1 MPTILQLRRGSTAE
15 NDAYTGSVG
24 EITVDTTLSTVRL
37 HDGSTAGGSLV
48 GNLQKNIQ
56 LGITGNNEIDT
67 SSGNLTIDSAGGT
80 VTIDDNLNIS
90 GTTTVS
96 GHILPDADVTYDLG
110 SSSFKFRDI
119 YLSGTSINL
128 GDATITASGSS
139 IVLPS
144 GSAISGGSGDVVDL
158 NSSQTLTNKTL
169 TSPVISSISNS
180 GTVTIPTGTVTL
192 ASTGYVDTAVANV
205 IDSAPGALDTLNE
218 LAAALGDD
226 ANYASTTTTALSNRL
241 RIDTNA
247 QGLTS
252 TQKSNAITNL
262 GLSTVATSGS
272 YTDLSNTSS
281 VVTLTGTQT
290 LTNKTLTSPVISS
303 ISNTGTLTLPTS
315 TGTVALTSDIPTNN
329 NVLTNGAGYITA
341 SSSDVLTNKTGNI
354 SQWTNNSHYLSST
367 NINTHT
373 SGSNA
378 LITLTNSAGGS
389 DSVTL
394 AAGSNITISE
404 SGDTITIASTASGSA
419 LTVQDEGSTL
429 STAATTLNF
438 TGAGVT
444 ASGSGSTK
452 TINIPGASSSYT
464 DSDVNTHLNTSTA
477 SSGEVLSWNGS
488 DYDWV
493 AQSGGGGSSLTIQ
506 DEGSTLTTDA
516 TTLNFV
522 GSGVTA
528 SGSGSTKTINISGGA
543 STIGALNDVTI
554 TSPALNQ
561 VLKYNGSAW
570 VNAADATGSGSADL
584 GAVAEDIL
592 PSFDEI
598 YDLGSS
604 TFKWYDGYFTN
615 SINLDTIALANSSG
629 TLVINSD
636 VTVGSLLVDTLLLS
650 ENTITAD
657 ASTALQYLGDKGVVE
672 INNSNLDVREGDWI
686 GVPVVETVDSIPP
699 LTTGNEGIIRYN
711 KDEGRFEGYSAE
723 GWASLGG
730 LETNEAG
737 DKIITGNLVV
747 SGDITST
754 SDETLKDNIKSIEG
768 ALDIVTK
775 LSGKMFTMKSDE
787 TQKEK
792 VGFIAQE
799 IEQHLPQV
807 VSTDPNGIKSVSYG
821 NVAALLVEAIK
832 ELNQKIEDL
841 KK

>member
-56 LGITGNNEIDT
+56 LGITGDNEIDT

-80 VTIDDNLNIS
+80 VTVDDNLNIS

-158 NSSQTLTNKTL
+158 NSSQILTNKTL
-169 TSPVISSISNS
+169 TSPVISTISNS

-192 ASTGYVDTAVANV
+192 ASTSYVDTAVANV

-218 LAAALGDD
+218 LAEALGDD

-281 VVTLTGTQT
+281 VVTLSGTQT
-290 LTNKTLTSPVISS
+290 LTNKTISS
-303 ISNTGTLTLPTS
+303 
-315 TGTVALTSDIPTNN
+315 TNN
-329 NVLTNGAGYITA
+329 TITITESNISDLGSYITA
-341 SSSDVLTNKTGNI
+341 SSSDTLTNKSGNI
-354 SQWTNNSHYLSST
+354 SQWTNNAGYLTST
-367 NINTHT
+367 NINTST

-419 LTVQDEGSTL
+419 LTIQDEGSTL
-429 STAATTLNF
+429 TTDATTLNF
-438 TGAGVT
+438 VGAGVT

-452 TINIPGASSSYT
+452 TITISGGSSYT

-493 AQSGGGGSSLTIQ
+493 AQSGGGSSLTIQ

-522 GSGVTA
+522 GAGVTA
-528 SGSGSTKTINISGGA
+528 SGSGSTKTITISGGA
-543 STIGALNDVTI
+543 STIGALSDVTI

-598 YDLGSS
+598 YDIGSS
-604 TFKWYDGYFTN
+604 TYKWYDGYFTN
-615 SINLDTIALANSSG
+615 SINLDTIALTNSSG
-629 TLVINSD
+629 TLSINSD
-636 VTVGSLLVDTLLLS
+636 VIVGSLLVDSLLLS

-686 GVPVVETVDSIPP
+686 GVPVVETTNSIPP
-699 LTTGNEGIIRYN
+699 LTTGAEGIIRYN
-711 KDEGRFEGYSAE
+711 KDEGRFEGYNAE

-730 LETNEAG
+730 LEKNDDG
-737 DKIITGNLVV
+737 DSIITGNLIV

-754 SDETLKDNIKSIEG
+754 SDETLKENIKSIEG

>member
-56 LGITGNNEIDT
+56 IGITGDNEIDT

-96 GHILPDADVTYDLG
+96 GHILPDTDVTYDLG

-128 GDATITASGSS
+128 GSATITASGSS

-144 GSAISGGSGDVVDL
+144 GSTISGG
-158 NSSQTLTNKTL
+158 
-169 TSPVISSISNS
+169 
-180 GTVTIPTGTVTL
+180 TGNL
-192 ASTGYVDTAVANV
+192 ATESYVDTAVANV

-281 VVTLTGTQT
+281 VVTLSGTQT
-290 LTNKTLTSPVISS
+290 LTNKTISS
-303 ISNTGTLTLPTS
+303 
-315 TGTVALTSDIPTNN
+315 TNN
-329 NVLTNGAGYITA
+329 TITITESNISDLGSYITA
-341 SSSDVLTNKTGNI
+341 SSSDTLTNKSGNI
-354 SQWTNNSHYLSST
+354 SQWTNDTGYLTST
-367 NINTHT
+367 NINTST

-419 LTVQDEGSTL
+419 LT
-429 STAATTLNF
+429 
-438 TGAGVT
+438 
-444 ASGSGSTK
+444 
-452 TINIPGASSSYT
+452 
-464 DSDVNTHLNTSTA
+464 
-477 SSGEVLSWNGS
+477 
-488 DYDWV
+488 
-493 AQSGGGGSSLTIQ
+493 IQ

-522 GSGVTA
+522 GAGVTA
-528 SGSGSTKTINISGGA
+528 SGAGSTKTINISGGA

-554 TSPALNQ
+554 TSPVINQ

-604 TFKWYDGYFTN
+604 TFKWYDGFFTN
-615 SINLDTIALANSSG
+615 SINLDTIALTNSSG
-629 TLVINSD
+629 TLSINSD
-636 VTVGSLLVDTLLLS
+636 LSVTGDATFGSLLVD
-650 ENTITAD
+650 
-657 ASTALQYLGDKGVVE
+657 
-672 INNSNLDVREGDWI
+672 
-686 GVPVVETVDSIPP
+686 
-699 LTTGNEGIIRYN
+699 
-711 KDEGRFEGYSAE
+711 
-723 GWASLGG
+723 
-730 LETNEAG
+730 
-737 DKIITGNLVV
+737 
-747 SGDITST
+747 
-754 SDETLKDNIKSIEG
+754 
-768 ALDIVTK
+768 
-775 LSGKMFTMKSDE
+775 
-787 TQKEK
+787 
-792 VGFIAQE
+792 
-799 IEQHLPQV
+799 
-807 VSTDPNGIKSVSYG
+807 
-821 NVAALLVEAIK
+821 
-832 ELNQKIEDL
+832 
-841 KK
+841 

>member
-15 NDAYTGSVG
+15 NDAYTGLVG

-56 LGITGNNEIDT
+56 LGITGDNEIDT

-96 GHILPDADVTYDLG
+96 GHILPDTDVTYDLG

-128 GDATITASGSS
+128 GNATITASGSS
-139 IVLPS
+139 IVLPA
-144 GSAISGGSGDVVDL
+144 GSTISGG
-158 NSSQTLTNKTL
+158 
-169 TSPVISSISNS
+169 
-180 GTVTIPTGTVTL
+180 TGNL
-192 ASTGYVDTAVANV
+192 ATENYVDTAVANV

-281 VVTLTGTQT
+281 VVTLSGSQT
-290 LTNKTLTSPVISS
+290 LTNKTLDDATL
-303 ISNTGTLTLPTS
+303 TGTLTAGGGVGTAGQVLKS
-315 TGTVALTSDIPTNN
+315 TGTGVEW
-329 NVLTNGAGYITA
+329 GTA
-341 SSSDVLTNKTGNI
+341 
-354 SQWTNNSHYLSST
+354 
-367 NINTHT
+367 
-373 SGSNA
+373 
-378 LITLTNSAGGS
+378 
-389 DSVTL
+389 
-394 AAGSNITISE
+394 
-404 SGDTITIASTASGSA
+404 ASG
-419 LTVQDEGSTL
+419 G
-429 STAATTLNF
+429 
-438 TGAGVT
+438 
-444 ASGSGSTK
+444 
-452 TINIPGASSSYT
+452 
-464 DSDVNTHLNTSTA
+464 
-477 SSGEVLSWNGS
+477 
-488 DYDWV
+488 
-493 AQSGGGGSSLTIQ
+493 
-506 DEGSTLTTDA
+506 
-516 TTLNFV
+516 
-522 GSGVTA
+522 
-528 SGSGSTKTINISGGA
+528 
-543 STIGALNDVTI
+543 
-554 TSPALNQ
+554 
-561 VLKYNGSAW
+561 
-570 VNAADATGSGSADL
+570 GSADL
-584 GAVAEDIL
+584 SAVSEDIL
-592 PSFDEI
+592 PAFDEV
-598 YDLGSS
+598 YDIGSS
-604 TFKWYDGYFTN
+604 TYKWYDGFFTN
-615 SINLDTIALANSSG
+615 SINLDTIALTNSSG
-629 TLVINSD
+629 TLAINSD
-636 VTVGSLLVDTLLLS
+636 LSVTGDATLGSLLVDSLLLS

-657 ASTALQYLGDKGVVE
+657 ASTAIQYLGDKGVVE
-672 INNSNLDVREGDWI
+672 INSSNLDVREGDWI
-686 GVPVVETVDSIPP
+686 GVPVVETVSSVPP
-699 LTTGNEGIIRYN
+699 LTTGSEGIIRYN
-711 KDEGRFEGYSAE
+711 KDEGRFEGYNAE

-730 LETNEAG
+730 LETNADG
-737 DKIITGNLVV
+737 DSIITGNLVV

>member
-56 LGITGNNEIDT
+56 IGITGDNEIDT

-96 GHILPDADVTYDLG
+96 GHILPDTDVTYDLG

-128 GDATITASGSS
+128 GSATITASGSS

-144 GSAISGGSGDVVDL
+144 GSTISGG
-158 NSSQTLTNKTL
+158 
-169 TSPVISSISNS
+169 
-180 GTVTIPTGTVTL
+180 TGNL
-192 ASTGYVDTAVANV
+192 ATESYVDTAVANV

-281 VVTLTGTQT
+281 VVTLSGSLT
-290 LTNKTLTSPVISS
+290 LTNKS
-303 ISNTGTLTLPTS
+303 
-315 TGTVALTSDIPTNN
+315 
-329 NVLTNGAGYITA
+329 
-341 SSSDVLTNKTGNI
+341 GNI
-354 SQWTNNSHYLSST
+354 SQWTNDTGYLTST
-367 NINTHT
+367 NINTST

-419 LTVQDEGSTL
+419 LT
-429 STAATTLNF
+429 
-438 TGAGVT
+438 
-444 ASGSGSTK
+444 
-452 TINIPGASSSYT
+452 
-464 DSDVNTHLNTSTA
+464 
-477 SSGEVLSWNGS
+477 
-488 DYDWV
+488 
-493 AQSGGGGSSLTIQ
+493 IQ

-522 GSGVTA
+522 GAGVTA
-528 SGSGSTKTINISGGA
+528 SGAGSTKTINISGGA

-554 TSPALNQ
+554 TSPVINQ

-604 TFKWYDGYFTN
+604 TFKWYDGFFTN
-615 SINLDTIALANSSG
+615 SINLDTIALTNSSG
-629 TLVINSD
+629 TLSINSD
-636 VTVGSLLVDTLLLS
+636 LSVTGDATFGSLLVD
-650 ENTITAD
+650 
-657 ASTALQYLGDKGVVE
+657 
-672 INNSNLDVREGDWI
+672 
-686 GVPVVETVDSIPP
+686 
-699 LTTGNEGIIRYN
+699 
-711 KDEGRFEGYSAE
+711 
-723 GWASLGG
+723 
-730 LETNEAG
+730 
-737 DKIITGNLVV
+737 
-747 SGDITST
+747 
-754 SDETLKDNIKSIEG
+754 
-768 ALDIVTK
+768 
-775 LSGKMFTMKSDE
+775 
-787 TQKEK
+787 
-792 VGFIAQE
+792 
-799 IEQHLPQV
+799 
-807 VSTDPNGIKSVSYG
+807 
-821 NVAALLVEAIK
+821 
-832 ELNQKIEDL
+832 
-841 KK
+841 

>member
-56 LGITGNNEIDT
+56 LGITGDNEIDT

-80 VTIDDNLNIS
+80 VTVDDNLNIS

-169 TSPVISSISNS
+169 TSPVISTISNS

-281 VVTLTGTQT
+281 VVTLSGTQT
-290 LTNKTLTSPVISS
+290 LTNKTISS
-303 ISNTGTLTLPTS
+303 
-315 TGTVALTSDIPTNN
+315 TNN
-329 NVLTNGAGYITA
+329 TITITESNISDLGSYITA
-341 SSSDVLTNKTGNI
+341 SSSDTLTNKSGNI
-354 SQWTNNSHYLSST
+354 SQWTNNAGYLTST
-367 NINTHT
+367 NINTST

-419 LTVQDEGSTL
+419 LTIQDEGSTL
-429 STAATTLNF
+429 TTDATTLNF
-438 TGAGVT
+438 VGAGVT

-452 TINIPGASSSYT
+452 TITISGGSSYT

-493 AQSGGGGSSLTIQ
+493 AQSGGSALTIQ
-506 DEGSTLTTDA
+506 DEGSTLSTAA
-516 TTLNFV
+516 TTLNFT

-528 SGSGSTKTINISGGA
+528 SGTGSTKTINISGGA

-554 TSPALNQ
+554 TSPAINQ

-592 PSFDEI
+592 PSFDAV
-598 YDLGSS
+598 YDLGS
-604 TFKWYDGYFTN
+604 TTNQWYDLFVSN
-615 SINLDTIALANSSG
+615 SVTIGGGSLSGNEAGLVTDTILVG
-629 TLVINSD
+629 ELLTTL
-636 VTVGSLLVDTLLLS
+636 
-650 ENTITAD
+650 NTITPD
-657 ASTALQYLGDKGVVE
+657 ASSAIQYGGDQGAVE
-672 INNSNLDVREGDWI
+672 IIGNLDVSAGDWMFTPI
-686 GVPVVETVDSIPP
+686 VETVNSIPP
-699 LTTGNEGIIRYN
+699 LTTGYEGMMRYN
-711 KDEGRFEGYSAE
+711 KDSGRFEGYNVE

-737 DKIITGNLVV
+737 QNVVTGDLLVTGDVISNSDV
-747 SGDITST
+747 S
-754 SDETLKDNIKSIEG
+754 LKDNIEEIKG
-768 ALDIVTK
+768 ALDIVTN
-775 LSGKMFTMKSDE
+775 LSGKFFTMKSDE
-787 TQKEK
+787 SQKQK

-799 IEQHLPQV
+799 IEEHLPQV
-807 VSTDPNGIKSVSYG
+807 VSTDPDGIKSVAYG
-821 NVAALLVEAIK
+821 NIAALLVEAIK
-832 ELNQKIEDL
+832 ELNT
-841 KK
+841 

>member
-56 LGITGNNEIDT
+56 LGITGDNEIDT

-96 GHILPDADVTYDLG
+96 GHILPDIDVTYDLG

-128 GDATITASGSS
+128 GSATITASGSS

-144 GSAISGGSGDVVDL
+144 GSTISGG
-158 NSSQTLTNKTL
+158 
-169 TSPVISSISNS
+169 
-180 GTVTIPTGTVTL
+180 TGNL
-192 ASTGYVDTAVANV
+192 ATESYVDTAVANV

-281 VVTLTGTQT
+281 VVTLSGTQT
-290 LTNKTLTSPVISS
+290 LTNKTISS
-303 ISNTGTLTLPTS
+303 ASNTITITES
-315 TGTVALTSDIPTNN
+315 NISD
-329 NVLTNGAGYITA
+329 LGSYITA
-341 SSSDVLTNKTGNI
+341 SSSDTLTNKSGNI
-354 SQWTNNSHYLSST
+354 SQWTNNAGYLTST
-367 NINTHT
+367 NINTST

-404 SGDTITIASTASGSA
+404 TGDTITIASTASG
-419 LTVQDEGSTL
+419 
-429 STAATTLNF
+429 
-438 TGAGVT
+438 GA
-444 ASGSGSTK
+444 
-452 TINIPGASSSYT
+452 
-464 DSDVNTHLNTSTA
+464 
-477 SSGEVLSWNGS
+477 
-488 DYDWV
+488 
-493 AQSGGGGSSLTIQ
+493 LTIQ
-506 DEGSTLTTDA
+506 DEGTSLTTDA

-528 SGSGSTKTINISGGA
+528 SGTGSTKTITISGG
-543 STIGALNDVTI
+543 
-554 TSPALNQ
+554 
-561 VLKYNGSAW
+561 
-570 VNAADATGSGSADL
+570 GSGDLSAI
-584 GAVAEDIL
+584 AEDVL
-592 PSFDEI
+592 PGFDEV
-598 YDLGSS
+598 YDIGSS
-604 TFKWYDGYFTN
+604 TYKWYDGFFTN
-615 SINLDTIALANSSG
+615 SINIDTISLTNSSG
-629 TLVINSD
+629 TLSINSD
-636 VTVGSLLVDTLLLS
+636 VSVGSLLVDSLLLS

-686 GVPVVETVDSIPP
+686 GVPVVETVSSVPP
-699 LTTGNEGIIRYN
+699 LTTGSEGIIRYN
-711 KDEGRFEGYSAE
+711 KDESRFEGYNAE

-730 LETNEAG
+730 LETNADG
-737 DKIITGNLVV
+737 DSIITGNLVV

-754 SDETLKDNIKSIEG
+754 SDETLKENIKSIEG
-768 ALDIVTK
+768 ALDTVTK

>member
-56 LGITGNNEIDT
+56 IGITGDNEIDT

-96 GHILPDADVTYDLG
+96 GHILPDTDVTYDLG

-128 GDATITASGSS
+128 GSATITASGSS

-144 GSAISGGSGDVVDL
+144 GSTISGG
-158 NSSQTLTNKTL
+158 
-169 TSPVISSISNS
+169 
-180 GTVTIPTGTVTL
+180 TGNL
-192 ASTGYVDTAVANV
+192 ATESYVDTAVANV

-281 VVTLTGTQT
+281 VVTLSGTQT
-290 LTNKTLTSPVISS
+290 LTNKTISS
-303 ISNTGTLTLPTS
+303 
-315 TGTVALTSDIPTNN
+315 TNN
-329 NVLTNGAGYITA
+329 TITITESNISDLGSYITA
-341 SSSDVLTNKTGNI
+341 SSSDTLTNKSGNI
-354 SQWTNNSHYLSST
+354 SQWTNNAGYLTST
-367 NINTHT
+367 NINTST

-404 SGDTITIASTASGSA
+404 SGDTITIASTASGS
-419 LTVQDEGSTL
+419 
-429 STAATTLNF
+429 
-438 TGAGVT
+438 
-444 ASGSGSTK
+444 
-452 TINIPGASSSYT
+452 
-464 DSDVNTHLNTSTA
+464 
-477 SSGEVLSWNGS
+477 
-488 DYDWV
+488 
-493 AQSGGGGSSLTIQ
+493 SLTIQ

-522 GSGVTA
+522 GAGVTA
-528 SGSGSTKTINISGGA
+528 SGSGSTKTITISGGA
-543 STIGALNDVTI
+543 STIGALSDVTI

-598 YDLGSS
+598 YDIGSS
-604 TFKWYDGYFTN
+604 TYKWYDGYFTN
-615 SINLDTIALANSSG
+615 SINLDTIALTNSSG
-629 TLVINSD
+629 TLSINSD
-636 VTVGSLLVDTLLLS
+636 VIVGSLLVDSLLLS

-686 GVPVVETVDSIPP
+686 GVPVVETTNVVTSSSSSSSSVVDTTYASSTDYSYAYFDSFQNRIEIEADTGFNEAFGTKLLNLVAGDEIIFNYYNAVDDEYGGPVTLTLSATPTYQASPKRYFIPYSSVSPSVSGMAPDVLNISISETVITTTTTNTTTAVPP
-699 LTTGNEGIIRYN
+699 LTTGSEGIIRYN
-711 KDEGRFEGYSAE
+711 KNEGRFEE
-723 GWASLGG
+723 
-730 LETNEAG
+730 
-737 DKIITGNLVV
+737 
-747 SGDITST
+747 
-754 SDETLKDNIKSIEG
+754 
-768 ALDIVTK
+768 
-775 LSGKMFTMKSDE
+775 
-787 TQKEK
+787 
-792 VGFIAQE
+792 
-799 IEQHLPQV
+799 
-807 VSTDPNGIKSVSYG
+807 
-821 NVAALLVEAIK
+821 
-832 ELNQKIEDL
+832 
-841 KK
+841 

>member
-56 LGITGNNEIDT
+56 LGITGDNEIDT

-80 VTIDDNLNIS
+80 VTVDDNLNIS

-169 TSPVISSISNS
+169 TSPVISTISNS

-281 VVTLTGTQT
+281 VVTLSGSQT
-290 LTNKTLTSPVISS
+290 LTNKS
-303 ISNTGTLTLPTS
+303 
-315 TGTVALTSDIPTNN
+315 
-329 NVLTNGAGYITA
+329 
-341 SSSDVLTNKTGNI
+341 GNI
-354 SQWTNNSHYLSST
+354 SQWTNDTGYLTST
-367 NINTHT
+367 NINTST

-404 SGDTITIASTASGSA
+404 TGDTITIASTAG
-419 LTVQDEGSTL
+419 
-429 STAATTLNF
+429 
-438 TGAGVT
+438 
-444 ASGSGSTK
+444 
-452 TINIPGASSSYT
+452 SSYT

-493 AQSGGGGSSLTIQ
+493 AQSGGSALTIQ
-506 DEGSTLTTDA
+506 DEGSTLSTAA
-516 TTLNFV
+516 TTLNFT

-528 SGSGSTKTINISGGA
+528 SGTGSTKTINISGGA

-554 TSPALNQ
+554 TSPAINQ

-592 PSFDEI
+592 PSFDAV
-598 YDLGSS
+598 YDLGS
-604 TFKWYDGYFTN
+604 TTNQWYDLFVSN
-615 SINLDTIALANSSG
+615 SVTIGGGSLSGNEAGLVTDTILVG
-629 TLVINSD
+629 ELLTTL
-636 VTVGSLLVDTLLLS
+636 
-650 ENTITAD
+650 NTITPD
-657 ASTALQYLGDKGVVE
+657 ASSAIQYGGDQGAVE
-672 INNSNLDVREGDWI
+672 IIGNFDVSAGDWMFTPI
-686 GVPVVETVDSIPP
+686 VETVNSIPP
-699 LTTGNEGIIRYN
+699 LTTGYEGMMRYN
-711 KDEGRFEGYSAE
+711 KDSGRFEGYNVE

-737 DKIITGNLVV
+737 QNVVTGDLLVTGDVISNSDV
-747 SGDITST
+747 S
-754 SDETLKDNIKSIEG
+754 LKDNIEEIKG
-768 ALDIVTK
+768 ALDIVTN
-775 LSGKMFTMKSDE
+775 LSGKFFTMKSDE
-787 TQKEK
+787 SQKQK

-799 IEQHLPQV
+799 IEEHLPQV
-807 VSTDPNGIKSVSYG
+807 VSTDPDGIKSVAYG
-821 NVAALLVEAIK
+821 NIAALLVEAIK
-832 ELNQKIEDL
+832 ELNT
-841 KK
+841 

>member
-56 LGITGNNEIDT
+56 IGITGDNEIDT

-96 GHILPDADVTYDLG
+96 GHILPDTDVTYDLG

-272 YTDLSNTSS
+272 YTDLSNTSN
-281 VVTLTGTQT
+281 VVTLSGTQT
-290 LTNKTLTSPVISS
+290 LTNKTISS
-303 ISNTGTLTLPTS
+303 ASNTITITE
-315 TGTVALTSDIPTNN
+315 ANISD
-329 NVLTNGAGYITA
+329 LGSYITA
-341 SSSDVLTNKTGNI
+341 SSSDTLTNKSGNI
-354 SQWTNNSHYLSST
+354 SQWTNNAGYLTST

-404 SGDTITIASTASGSA
+404 SGDTITIASTAG
-419 LTVQDEGSTL
+419 
-429 STAATTLNF
+429 
-438 TGAGVT
+438 
-444 ASGSGSTK
+444 
-452 TINIPGASSSYT
+452 SSYT

-493 AQSGGGGSSLTIQ
+493 AQSGGGSSLTIQ

-516 TTLNFV
+516 TTLNFT

-528 SGSGSTKTINISGGA
+528 SGSGSTKTISISGGA

-554 TSPALNQ
+554 SSPTINQ

-592 PSFDEI
+592 PSFDEV
-598 YDLGSS
+598 YDIGSS

-615 SINLDTIALANSSG
+615 SINLDTIALTNSSG
-629 TLVINSD
+629 TLAINSD
-636 VTVGSLLVDTLLLS
+636 VSITGDATLGSALIDTLLLS

-686 GVPVVETVDSIPP
+686 GVPVVETTNSIPP
-699 LTTGNEGIIRYN
+699 LTTGAEGIIRYN
-711 KDEGRFEGYSAE
+711 KDESRFEGYNSD

-730 LETNEAG
+730 LEKDADGNNTVS
-737 DKIITGNLVV
+737 GNLVV
-747 SGDITST
+747 SGNLTVVDITASGDVTST
-754 SDETLKDNIKSIEG
+754 SDETLKENIKSIEG
-768 ALDIVTK
+768 ALDTVTK

-799 IEQHLPQV
+799 VEQHLPQV
-807 VSTDPNGIKSVSYG
+807 VSTDDNGIKSISYG

>member
-56 LGITGNNEIDT
+56 LGITGDNEIDT

-96 GHILPDADVTYDLG
+96 GHILPDTDVTYDLG

-144 GSAISGGSGDVVDL
+144 GSTISGG
-158 NSSQTLTNKTL
+158 
-169 TSPVISSISNS
+169 
-180 GTVTIPTGTVTL
+180 TGNL
-192 ASTGYVDTAVANV
+192 ATENYVDTAVANV

-281 VVTLTGTQT
+281 VVTLTGSQT
-290 LTNKTLTSPVISS
+290 LTNKILTSPVIST

-315 TGTVALTSDIPTNN
+315 TGTIALTSDIPTNN
-329 NVLTNGAGYITA
+329 NALTNGAGYITA
-341 SSSDVLTNKTGNI
+341 SSSDTLTNKSGNI
-354 SQWTNNSHYLSST
+354 SQWTNNSGYLTST
-367 NINTHT
+367 NINTST

-419 LTVQDEGSTL
+419 LTIQDEGSTL

-444 ASGSGSTK
+444 ASGTGSTK
-452 TINIPGASSSYT
+452 TINIPAS
-464 DSDVNTHLNTSTA
+464 
-477 SSGEVLSWNGS
+477 
-488 DYDWV
+488 
-493 AQSGGGGSSLTIQ
+493 GGSS
-506 DEGSTLTTDA
+506 TLGGLSD
-516 TTLNFV
+516 V
-522 GSGVTA
+522 S
-528 SGSGSTKTINISGGA
+528 IS
-543 STIGALNDVTI
+543 
-554 TSPALNQ
+554 SPALNQ

-598 YDLGSS
+598 YDIGSS
-604 TFKWYDGYFTN
+604 TYKWYDGYFTN
-615 SINLDTIALANSSG
+615 SINLDTIALTNSSG
-629 TLVINSD
+629 TLAINSD
-636 VTVGSLLVDTLLLS
+636 VSVTGDATLGSALIDTLLLS

-657 ASTALQYLGDKGVVE
+657 ASTAIQYLGDKGVVE
-672 INNSNLDVREGDWI
+672 INSSNLDVREGDWI
-686 GVPVVETVDSIPP
+686 GVPVVETVDSVPP
-699 LTTGNEGIIRYN
+699 LTTGAEGIIRYN
-711 KDEGRFEGYSAE
+711 KDESRFEGYNSE

-730 LETNEAG
+730 LEKDASGNNTVA
-737 DKIITGNLVV
+737 GNLVV
-747 SGDITST
+747 SGNLTVVDITASGDVTST
-754 SDETLKDNIKSIEG
+754 SDETLKENIKSIEG
-768 ALDIVTK
+768 ALDTVTK

-787 TQKEK
+787 TKKEK

-799 IEQHLPQV
+799 VEQHLPQV
-807 VSTDPNGIKSVSYG
+807 VSTDPNGIKSISYG

>member
-56 LGITGNNEIDT
+56 LGITGDNEIDT

-169 TSPVISSISNS
+169 TSPVISTISNS

-281 VVTLTGTQT
+281 VVTLSGTQT
-290 LTNKTLTSPVISS
+290 LTNKTISS
-303 ISNTGTLTLPTS
+303 
-315 TGTVALTSDIPTNN
+315 TNN
-329 NVLTNGAGYITA
+329 TITITESNISDLGSYITA
-341 SSSDVLTNKTGNI
+341 SSSDTLTNKSGNI
-354 SQWTNNSHYLSST
+354 SQWTNNSGYLTST
-367 NINTHT
+367 NINTST

-419 LTVQDEGSTL
+419 LTIQDEGSTL
-429 STAATTLNF
+429 TTDATTLNF
-438 TGAGVT
+438 VGSGVT

-452 TINIPGASSSYT
+452 TITISGGSSYT

-493 AQSGGGGSSLTIQ
+493 AQSGGGSSLTIQ
-506 DEGSTLTTDA
+506 DEGSTLSTAA

-598 YDLGSS
+598 YDIGSS

-615 SINLDTIALANSSG
+615 SINLDTIALTNSSG
-629 TLVINSD
+629 TLSINSD
-636 VTVGSLLVDTLLLS
+636 VIVGSLLVDSLLLS

-657 ASTALQYLGDKGVVE
+657 ASSAIQYLGDKGVVE
-672 INNSNLDVREGDWI
+672 INSSNLDVREGDWI
-686 GVPVVETVDSIPP
+686 GVPVVETVDSVPP
-699 LTTGNEGIIRYN
+699 LTTGAEGIIRYN

-730 LETNEAG
+730 LETNADG
-737 DKIITGNLVV
+737 DSVITGNLVV

-754 SDETLKDNIKSIEG
+754 SDETLKENIKSIEG
-768 ALDIVTK
+768 ALDTVTK

-799 IEQHLPQV
+799 VEQHLPQV
-807 VSTDPNGIKSVSYG
+807 VSTDPNGIKSISYG